1 MLWFLWKLHIMENV
15 CVCVCV
21 LSCFSSVRLWSN
33 SVWTIACQASLY
45 MGFSRQ
51 KYCSG
56 FPCLP
61 PGGLPNPAIEPMSFM
76 STALGSQH
84 LFTSATW
91 EAPNLH
97 SLCLK
102 IKGCELNHHNSF
114 QPILKFCEGVYI
126 WFIHWYKVNFLR
138 VITSLYSVAKAFLQ
152 RTFLKHFPVPFKKP
166 GKQTFQSSL

>member
-1 MLWFLWKLHIMENV
+1 M

-21 LSCFSSVRLWSN
+21 LSCFGSVQLFGTI
-33 SVWTIACQASLY
+33 WTIACQASLS

-56 FPCLP
+56 FPCP
-61 PGGLPNPAIEPMSFM
+61 SPGGLPNPAIEPMSFM
-76 STALGSQH
+76 SPALGRQH
-84 LFTSATW
+84 LLTSATW

-114 QPILKFCEGVYI
+114 QPILKFCEIVVY
-126 WFIHWYKVNFLR
+126 
-138 VITSLYSVAKAFLQ
+138 SLI
-152 RTFLKHFPVPFKKP
+152 
-166 GKQTFQSSL
+166 